1 MSADSP
7 APESASPELTG
18 VERDRQLLIDAS
30 SQGTGGKLKAFL
42 KLSGPGWLQSAI
54 TLGGGSLAGSLFLG
68 MIGGFSMLWLQIMAM
83 AFGVVML
90 GAIGYVTLSTGKKP
104 FGLINEHVN
113 PVLGWGWALAT
124 LAANIVWCLPQFSL
138 ANAAVQQNL
147 MAGSATIAEIDDLK
161 AEHKKESTA
170 LNALAESEDR
180 DLTEEEEAKLAAI
193 TDEASSRSFRLNMMI
208 CLPLLILAVFIT
220 MIYDRGGAGMKT
232 YENTLRI
239 FVGLIVLSFF
249 GVAAKLFFSGNL
261 EIGKVF
267 SGLIPDISLLSNP
280 ASTFDSAL
288 AATGEFRE
296 YWTAKIVGMQRD
308 VMITAAATAVGINM
322 TFLFP
327 YSLLK
332 KDWDRNFRGLSIF
345 DLATGM
351 AIPFVVATGCVVIAS
366 ANQFH
371 AKPAPGLLGEVV
383 DGEVVVPDP
392 TLKGRFEDSLVARVV
407 EEHPDEFKD
416 ADGKALD
423 KDAKKEKAKE
433 YFADLPEGDK
443 RIAAMLVKRDA
454 KHLAKSLATLIG
466 DTFSNYVFGFGVLA
480 MALST
485 ITILML
491 ISGFTFCEVF
501 GFPQGGFYHKVGCLL
516 PAIGILGPFVWSG
529 KVAFWLAVPTSV
541 FGMVL
546 LPIAYFTFF
555 LLMNNQRVLG
565 QDLPQGQ
572 SKVIWNVL
580 MGMACALATVG
591 AGWAIWDKAKWYG
604 VGAVVA
610 FVALALIVHIQRLSA
625 RAEAAESAAG

>member
-7 APESASPELTG
+7 APETASSELTG

-90 GAIGYVTLSTGKKP
+90 GAIGYVTLSTGKRP

-138 ANAAVQQNL
+138 ANAAVAQNL
-147 MAGSATIAEIDDLK
+147 APGLADQ
-161 AEHKKESTA
+161 TA
-170 LNALAESEDR
+170 L
-180 DLTEEEEAKLAAI
+180 
-193 TDEASSRSFRLNMMI
+193 I
-208 CLPLLILAVFIT
+208 CGVLLVVAVFIT
-220 MIYDRGGAGMKT
+220 MIYDQGGSGMKI

-239 FVGLIVLSFF
+239 FVGLIVLSFL
-249 GVAAKLFFSGNL
+249 GVALKLAGTGKLN
-261 EIGKVF
+261 IGAVF
-267 SGLIPDISLLSNP
+267 AGLIPDLSLLSNP

-288 AATGEFRE
+288 EATGDFRD
-296 YWTAKIVGMQRD
+296 YWTAKIIGMQRD

-371 AKPAPGLLGEVV
+371 AKPAPGVLGEIVA
-383 DGEVVVPDP
+383 GEIVKPDP
-392 TLKGRFEDSLVARVV
+392 ALKGRYEDNLVARVAA
-407 EEHPDEFKD
+407 EHPDVFK
-416 ADGKALD
+416 GLEG
-423 KDAKKEKAKE
+423 DAKKDKAKG

-443 RIAAMLVKRDA
+443 RMAAMLVKRDA
-454 KHLAKSLATLIG
+454 KHLAASLSTLIG
-466 DTFSNYVFGFGVLA
+466 DKFSNYVFGFGVLA

-516 PAIGILGPFVWSG
+516 PAIGVLGPFVWSG

-555 LLMNNQRVLG
+555 LMMNNKKILG
-565 QDLPQGQ
+565 DDLPKGQ

-580 MGMACALATVG
+580 MGIACALATVG

-610 FVALALIVHIQRLSA
+610 FVALALIVHVQRLSA
-625 RAEAAESAAG
+625 RAQAAESAAG

>member
-1 MSADSP
+1 MPADSSV
-7 APESASPELTG
+7 PESAAPALSG
-18 VERDRQLLIDAS
+18 VERERQMLVDAQS
-30 SQGTGGKLKAFL
+30 YGVRKKLKTWL

-68 MIGGFSMLWLQIMAM
+68 VIGGYSLLWLQVMAM

-90 GAIGYVTLSTGKKP
+90 GAIGYVTLSTGKRP

-138 ANAAVQQNL
+138 AEAAVSQNL
-147 MAGSATIAEIDDLK
+147 APGMADHK
-161 AEHKKESTA
+161 AVTCGI
-170 LNALAESEDR
+170 L
-180 DLTEEEEAKLAAI
+180 
-193 TDEASSRSFRLNMMI
+193 
-208 CLPLLILAVFIT
+208 LAVAIFIT
-220 MIYDRGGAGMKT
+220 MIYDRGGKGMKT

-239 FVGLIVLSFF
+239 LVGLIVLSFLGVVVKLASTGALDF
-249 GVAAKLFFSGNL
+249 GAVLA
-261 EIGKVF
+261 
-267 SGLIPDISLLSNP
+267 GLVPDFSLLSRP

-288 AATGEFRE
+288 AATGEYRE
-296 YWTAKIVGMQRD
+296 YWTAKILGMQRD

-332 KDWDRNFRGLSIF
+332 KDWDRSFRGLSIF

-351 AIPFVVATGCVVIAS
+351 AIPFVIATGCVVIAS

-371 AKPAPGLLGEVV
+371 AKPAPGLLGEQV
-383 DGEVVVPDP
+383 DGRVVEPDAG
-392 TLKGRFEDSLVARVV
+392 LKSQFEGSLVARVV
-407 EEHPDEFKD
+407 AEQGRDFGIGE
-416 ADGKALD
+416 DGKPLKADAL
-423 KDAKKEKAKE
+423 KKKASP
-433 YFADLPEGDK
+433 YFATIPDGEK
-443 RIAAMLVKRDA
+443 RMAAMLIKRDA
-454 KHLAKSLATLIG
+454 RHLAAALATLIG
-466 DTFSNYVFGFGVLA
+466 DNFSNYVFGFGVLA

-501 GFPQGGFYHKVGCLL
+501 GFPQGGFYHRVGCLL
-516 PAIGILGPFVWSG
+516 PAIGVLGPFVWSG

-555 LLMNNQRVLG
+555 LLMNNKMVLG
-565 QDLPQGQ
+565 DDMPTGR
-572 SKVIWNVL
+572 SRVTWNVL
-580 MGMACALATVG
+580 MGMACFLATVG
-591 AGWAIWDKAKWYG
+591 AGWAIWDKARWVG

-610 FVALALIVHIQRLSA
+610 FVALALFVHIQRLSKL
-625 RAEAAESAAG
+625 AAAALSESAS

>member
-7 APESASPELTG
+7 ASESTVPGLTG
-18 VERDRQLLIDAS
+18 VERDRRLLVEAE
-30 SQGTGGKLKAFL
+30 SQGTAAKLKTWL

-68 MIGGFSMLWLQIMAM
+68 MIGGYSMLWLQLMAM

-90 GAIGYVTLSTGKKP
+90 GAIGYVTLSTGKRP

-147 MAGSATIAEIDDLK
+147 APG
-161 AEHKKESTA
+161 
-170 LNALAESEDR
+170 LADQTP
-180 DLTEEEEAKLAAI
+180 L
-193 TDEASSRSFRLNMMI
+193 I
-208 CLPLLILAVFIT
+208 CGVLLVVAVFIT

-239 FVGLIVLSFF
+239 LVGLIVLSFL
-249 GVAAKLFFSGNL
+249 GVAIKLAATGSLDFGEVL
-261 EIGKVF
+261 Q
-267 SGLIPDISLLSNP
+267 GLIPDLSLLSNP
-280 ASTFDSAL
+280 ASTFDAAL
-288 AATGEFRE
+288 AATGDYQG
-296 YWTAKIVGMQRD
+296 YWTGRIVGMQRD

-371 AKPAPGLLGEVV
+371 AKPAPGVLGEVI
-383 DGEVVVPDP
+383 DGKAVVPDKS
-392 TLKGRFEDSLVARVV
+392 LMERYEDNLVARVAA
-407 EEHPDEFKD
+407 EHPDELKGLE
-416 ADGKALD
+416 GKA
-423 KDAKKEKAKE
+423 KKKKARE
-433 YFADLPEGDK
+433 FFADLSEGDK

-454 KHLAKSLATLIG
+454 KHLASALSTLIG

-501 GFPQGGFYHKVGCLL
+501 GFPQGGFYHRVGCLL
-516 PAIGILGPFVWSG
+516 PAIGVLGPFVWSG

-555 LLMNNQRVLG
+555 LLMNNQKVLG
-565 QDLPQGQ
+565 DDLPQGQ
-572 SKVIWNVL
+572 SRILWNVL
-580 MGMACALATVG
+580 MGLACALATVG

-610 FVALALIVHIQRLSA
+610 FVTLALVVHIQRLSA
-625 RAEAAESAAG
+625 RAAAAESAAG

>member
-7 APESASPELTG
+7 APESSSSELTG

-138 ANAAVQQNL
+138 ANAAVTQNL
-147 MAGSATIAEIDDLK
+147 APGLAD
-161 AEHKKESTA
+161 HTA
-170 LNALAESEDR
+170 L
-180 DLTEEEEAKLAAI
+180 
-193 TDEASSRSFRLNMMI
+193 I
-208 CLPLLILAVFIT
+208 CGVLLVVAVFIT
-220 MIYDRGGAGMKT
+220 MIYDQGGSGMKI

-239 FVGLIVLSFF
+239 FVGLIVLSFL
-249 GVAAKLFFSGNL
+249 GVALKLAGTGKL
-261 EIGKVF
+261 DIGAVF
-267 SGLIPDISLLSNP
+267 AGLIPDLSLLSNP

-288 AATGEFRE
+288 EATGEFRD
-296 YWTAKIVGMQRD
+296 YWTAKIIGMQRD

-371 AKPAPGLLGEVV
+371 AKPAPGVLGEIV
-383 DGEVVVPDP
+383 DGEAVEPDP
-392 TLKGRFEDSLVARVV
+392 ALMGRYEDNLVARVAA
-407 EEHPDEFKD
+407 EHPDVFKGLEGD
-416 ADGKALD
+416 SK
-423 KDAKKEKAKE
+423 KDKAKE

-443 RIAAMLVKRDA
+443 RMAAMLVKRDA
-454 KHLAKSLATLIG
+454 KHLAASLSTLIG
-466 DTFSNYVFGFGVLA
+466 DKFSNYVFGFGVLA

-516 PAIGILGPFVWSG
+516 PAIGVLGPFVWSG

-555 LLMNNQRVLG
+555 LMMNNQKILG
-565 QDLPQGQ
+565 EDLPKGQ

-580 MGMACALATVG
+580 MGIACALATVG